1 MPESKKKDLINRTI
15 QNYYEHEFVENE
27 LRKNVRALRKSG
39 ITSQEILDNQLKD
52 VFEKFSE

>member
-27 LRKNVRALRKSG
+27 LRKNVRALRKFG
-39 ITSQEILDNQLKD
+39 ITLQEISDNQLKD
-52 VFEKFSE
+52 VFDKFAE